1 VKTGRAFLRQTHILE
16 EAHDFAMCLCL
27 VLDVVSHSGDR
38 IVLVTG
44 IDEAGLRSLQ
54 VTTVKIATRHQ
65 AAPYLLVFGTNFFF
79 CSREREKKELSRNN
93 FRVL

>member
-1 VKTGRAFLRQTHILE
+1 V
-16 EAHDFAMCLCL
+16 CLCL

-65 AAPYLLVFGTNFFF
+65 AAPYLLVFGTHFF
-79 CSREREKKELSRNN
+79 SVLEREKKELSRNN